1 MQVFPAIHVPVGPTE
16 RTAYVSAFRY
26 GCGAGSNP
34 AGDFYP
40 IHTNILFLLSF
51 LKSPTMPATFLFEN
65 YKKFFTLAYPSGADD
80 TAARAQDML
89 YKYYI
94 QNKE

>member
-1 MQVFPAIHVPVGPTE
+1 MQVFPAIHVPVGPAE
-16 RTAYVSAFRY
+16 RTAHVSAFRY

-34 AGDFYP
+34 ARDFP
-40 IHTNILFLLSF
+40 IHTNILFYSPFLSRRQM
-51 LKSPTMPATFLFEN
+51 PTAFLFED
-65 YKKFFTLAYPSGADD
+65 YEKFFTLAYPSGADD

-89 YKYYI
+89 HKYHI